1 MATAGP
7 ALPDRH
13 TNPLVYRLGE
23 QEQSV
28 LSVLLANRGRVIS
41 RRELSRRA
49 GLANL
54 SERRC
59 AHRDIKPLN
68 LMIARPLWAVEALF
82 DSADDTALSAGAEL
96 WLIDH
101 DLAKAYEQPPPREGG
116 ASLDLFGELRTGHLT
131 CSAAHLERLSLA

>member
-1 MATAGP
+1 MGTAGP

-28 LSVLLANRGRVIS
+28 LHVLLANRGRVIS
-41 RRELSRRA
+41 RRDLARRA

-59 AHRDIKPLN
+59 DSLLVAIRRALGPSSVVTVRSRGWMLSDEAIDAAFTLASDRLAH
-68 LMIARPLWAVEALF
+68 
-82 DSADDTALSAGAEL
+82 
-96 WLIDH
+96 
-101 DLAKAYEQPPPREGG
+101 
-116 ASLDLFGELRTGHLT
+116 
-131 CSAAHLERLSLA
+131 

>member
-28 LSVLLANRGRVIS
+28 LNVLVASRGRVIS
-41 RRELSRRA
+41 RRELARRA
-49 GLANL
+49 GLAEL

-59 AHRDIKPLN
+59 DSLLVAIRRALGPNALVTVRSRGWMLSD
-68 LMIARPLWAVEALF
+68 EAI
-82 DSADDTALSAGAEL
+82 DAASALSG
-96 WLIDH
+96 D
-101 DLAKAYEQPPPREGG
+101 R
-116 ASLDLFGELRTGHLT
+116 S
-131 CSAAHLERLSLA
+131 

>member
-7 ALPDRH
+7 ASPERH

-41 RRELSRRA
+41 RRELARRA
-49 GLANL
+49 GLTNL

-59 AHRDIKPLN
+59 DSLLVAIRRALGPQSVVTVRSRGWMLSN
-68 LMIARPLWAVEALF
+68 EAI
-82 DSADDTALSAGAEL
+82 DAASALAGDPA
-96 WLIDH
+96 
-101 DLAKAYEQPPPREGG
+101 
-116 ASLDLFGELRTGHLT
+116 
-131 CSAAHLERLSLA
+131 

>member
-28 LSVLLANRGRVIS
+28 LGVLLANRGRGSS
-41 RRELSRRA
+41 RRERARRA
-49 GLANL
+49 GLASL

-59 AHRDIKPLN
+59 DSLLVAIRRALGPNAVVTVRSRGWMLSDDVVAAAAAPARD
-68 LMIARPLWAVEALF
+68 RP
-82 DSADDTALSAGAEL
+82 
-96 WLIDH
+96 
-101 DLAKAYEQPPPREGG
+101 
-116 ASLDLFGELRTGHLT
+116 
-131 CSAAHLERLSLA
+131 

>member
-1 MATAGP
+1 VALVTIYIPFTLTTRPRNLGPVASCDMATAGP

-41 RRELSRRA
+41 RRELARRA

-59 AHRDIKPLN
+59 DSLLVAIRRALGPNSVVTVRSRGWMLSDD
-68 LMIARPLWAVEALF
+68 AVDAA
-82 DSADDTALSAGAEL
+82 ST
-96 WLIDH
+96 
-101 DLAKAYEQPPPREGG
+101 LASDR
-116 ASLDLFGELRTGHLT
+116 
-131 CSAAHLERLSLA
+131 